1 MFRFCCGVLTLATI
15 TAATITAATLPAL
28 AQQPTAPPAAAQSDT
43 GQSKAPAGAFAYF
56 VNLKDGDTV
65 TSPFKIVFG
74 LSPNMGV
81 APAGVEKEN
90 VGHHHLLVD
99 TTLSPEEMTQPI
111 IMDEKH
117 IHFGKGQTETTLT
130 LPPGKHTLQLVLAN
144 WTHIP
149 FDPPVQSEV
158 ISITVN
164 GAAEPAK

>member
-1 MFRFCCGVLTLATI
+1 MIRFCYGVLTF
-15 TAATITAATLPAL
+15 ATITAATLPAL
-28 AQQPTAPPAAAQSDT
+28 AQQPAAPPAAAQSDT
-43 GQSKAPAGAFAYF
+43 GQSKAPAGAFSYF

-65 TSPFKIVFG
+65 TSPFKVVFG

-90 VGHHHLLVD
+90 VGHHHILVD
-99 TTLSPEEMTQPI
+99 TTLSPEEMTQPLI
-111 IMDEKH
+111 VDEHH
-117 IHFGKGQTETTLT
+117 IHFGKGQTETMMT

-158 ISITVN
+158 ITITVS
-164 GAAEPAK
+164 GAAEPPK